1 MRLRSLVRDH
11 GPAPAKIG
19 IATSYGRRI
28 GRGGEANAVTMH
40 PRERAWWSE
49 DIPERETVPFFPCLA
64 HFRTPGNQRGW
75 FVVADPT
82 LGLGVRPD
90 GTASLPP
97 YRTGVTEQAAVAL
110 GWIALIGVVL
120 VMITGTGP
128 GPFLFGVV
136 VLLIAVPLLMRPS
149 IRGIHRI
156 ADQRALAR
164 TRRLREPRSYVVTP
178 DDAAAWRLCI
188 LAGKIAVTA
197 PWQDRTI
204 DIARQLP
211 VLLWSGAGRCLTVD
225 RRRRDAEAALA
236 GWSCRTSRTE
246 HEALQD
252 IARTT
257 LADVSD
263 EARRLD
269 AVEGH
274 LTEILDAS
282 ARLTQHRERMAAEDA
297 IEKSRRAEE
306 RRLRQTLL
314 HDAATGRAPEADDE
328 ADRTAGLSAEVTAVA
343 HLLTASEIALRRTS
357 TRN

>member
-1 MRLRSLVRDH
+1 
-11 GPAPAKIG
+11 
-19 IATSYGRRI
+19 
-28 GRGGEANAVTMH
+28 
-40 PRERAWWSE
+40 
-49 DIPERETVPFFPCLA
+49 
-64 HFRTPGNQRGW
+64 
-75 FVVADPT
+75 VA
-82 LGLGVRPD
+82 
-90 GTASLPP
+90 
-97 YRTGVTEQAAVAL
+97 
-110 GWIALIGVVL
+110 L

-225 RRRRDAEAALA
+225 RRRRDAEAAL
-236 GWSCRTSRTE
+236 E

-257 LADVSD
+257 LADVAD

-274 LTEILDAS
+274 LTEILGAS

-306 RRLRQTLL
+306 RRLRQKLL
-314 HDAATGRAPEADDE
+314 HDAPTGRDPGADDE
-328 ADRTAGLSAEVTAVA
+328 VDRTAGLSAEVTAVA
-343 HLLTASEIALRRTS
+343 ASCIMLLAEAATRPLSTLTALAPKATAHALFTKTMRSALAASFAVTRTVKPTCS
-357 TRN
+357 VWPAPRA

>member
-1 MRLRSLVRDH
+1 MRLRSLVRNH

-19 IATSYGRRI
+19 IATPSRRRI

-49 DIPERETVPFFPCLA
+49 NIPERETVPDFPSLA

-82 LGLGVRPD
+82 LGLGVRSD
-90 GTASLPP
+90 GTATLPP
-97 YRTGVTEQAAVAL
+97 YRTGVTERAAVAL

-156 ADQRALAR
+156 ADRRALAR
-164 TRRLREPRSYVVTP
+164 TGRLREPRSYVVTP
-178 DDAAAWRLCI
+178 DDSAAWRLCV
-188 LAGKIAVTA
+188 LAGKIAVTG

-211 VLLWSGAGRCLTVD
+211 VLLWSGVGRCLAVD
-225 RRRRDAEAALA
+225 QRRRDAEAAL
-236 GWSCRTSRTE
+236 E
-246 HEALQD
+246 HETLQD

-257 LADVSD
+257 LADVAD
-263 EARRLD
+263 EMRRLD

-274 LTEILDAS
+274 LTEVLDAS
-282 ARLTQHRERMAAEDA
+282 ARLTRHRERMAAEDT
-297 IEKSRRAEE
+297 IEKNRRAEE
-306 RRLRQTLL
+306 RRLRQKLL
-314 HDAATGRAPEADDE
+314 HDAPTGPDPGADDE
-328 ADRTAGLSAEVTAVA
+328 VDRTAGLSAEVNAVA
-343 HLLTASEIALRRTS
+343 DLLTASEIALRRTS
-357 TRN
+357 APD